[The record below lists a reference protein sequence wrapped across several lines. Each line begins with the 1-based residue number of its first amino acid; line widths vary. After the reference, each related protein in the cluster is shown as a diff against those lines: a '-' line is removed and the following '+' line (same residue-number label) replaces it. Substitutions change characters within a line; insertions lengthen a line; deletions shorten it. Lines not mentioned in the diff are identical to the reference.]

1 MSKTYEKTL
10 KKKKKDLLI
19 LKTHVRLKPV
29 FMSIFSKNLWVV
41 SVRNVGSNGEDYIF
55 SMS

>member
-41 SVRNVGSNGEDYIF
+41 SVRNVGSNGDDYIF